1 MIYFLSL
8 GSNLENKIRNLA
20 RAGRLLRESGVEV
33 LAASSIYLTEPVD
46 YADQPWFAN
55 QVVEVRSALDPPA
68 FLRLAKSIEKKMKR
82 VPRVDKGPRTID
94 IDILFAGE
102 TVLESQD
109 LVLPH
114 PRLARRNF
122 VLVPLAEIAPDF
134 VHPVLKKTIVSLARE
149 SADSSK
155 VKGRAFGSPLA
166 RGLYPRASTAE
177 VDPRVKPGAG
187 LPSPGPAGFAST
199 AKGGGKAGAPAAVE
213 KAAPTSA
220 GGQRKKPSD

>member
-94 IDILFAGE
+94 IDILFAG
-102 TVLESQD
+102 D
-109 LVLPH
+109 LVIDLPDLVIPH
-114 PRLARRNF
+114 PRLAQRNF
-122 VLVPLAEIAPDF
+122 VLAPFCEIAPETR
-134 VHPVLKKTIVSLARE
+134 HPVLGKTIRELAL
-149 SADSSK
+149 SS
-155 VKGRAFGSPLA
+155 SDPA
-166 RGLYPRASTAE
+166 RVIA
-177 VDPRVKPGAG
+177 
-187 LPSPGPAGFAST
+187 
-199 AKGGGKAGAPAAVE
+199 
-213 KAAPTSA
+213 
-220 GGQRKKPSD
+220 RKRRCTRRPELIDTDTF